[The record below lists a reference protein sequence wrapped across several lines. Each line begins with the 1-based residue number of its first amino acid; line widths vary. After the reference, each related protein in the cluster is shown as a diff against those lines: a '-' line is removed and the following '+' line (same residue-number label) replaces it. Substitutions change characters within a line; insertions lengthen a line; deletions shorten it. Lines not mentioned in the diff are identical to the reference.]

1 MAIKTSTG
9 LRNQMLDTNP
19 LKTVFNLGFLKIYAG
34 TVPADADASIGS
46 ATLLCTVSVNST
58 GTGITFASTAS
69 GGTIVKNSGEVW
81 SGVNV
86 ATGTAT
92 FYRLVAAGDTG
103 ASSTT
108 EARVQGTVATS
119 GADLNLTSTSL
130 TSAAT
135 QSIDYYS
142 LTLPTA

>member
-34 TVPADADASIGS
+34 AVPADADASIGS

>member
-1 MAIKTSTG
+1 
-9 LRNQMLDTNP
+9 
-19 LKTVFNLGFLKIYAG
+19 
-34 TVPADADASIGS
+34 
-46 ATLLCTVSVNST
+46 VNST